1 MRGISLARRSDG
13 AGKETFMKKLCIAL
27 LAFAVLTLSACG
39 GTSSAPD
46 AQNSQSPN
54 VPAAAPQSGTSSAPD
69 AQSSQSA
76 NVPAS
81 APQSEAATNAAPA
94 VQTAAVTESDAKSI
108 ALNSAGFS
116 ETDVTGLR
124 VEIDRDDGR
133 TEYDVEFYVGNVEYS
148 YEIDAV
154 SGEILSSEIDRD

>member
-1 MRGISLARRSDG
+1 MKQSWISLAI
-13 AGKETFMKKLCIAL
+13 IAI
-27 LAFAVLTLSACG
+27 LTLSACG
-39 GTSSAPD
+39 GTSSAT
-46 AQNSQSPN
+46 
-54 VPAAAPQSGTSSAPD
+54 QSGSASAPD
-69 AQSSQSA
+69 AQSS
-76 NVPAS
+76 NPIP

-108 ALNSAGFS
+108 ALNNAGLS